1 MLSASQP
8 VLILTVTG
16 TLEFATAVSIICFT
30 SSKFNNNLLPSPF
43 FTTFGAGHP
52 MLISTISANSLTYLL
67 AYAIASTSLP
77 NICTANGF
85 SLSQVF
91 SNNFV
96 FSSLYKSAFAL
107 TISVYTSPASFS
119 LQINLNG
126 RSVMPAI
133 GAKNILF
140 SSSTFP
146 IFKIYLI

>member
-1 MLSASQP
+1 MKTFFALTKRNVKVFFKDKGLFFSSLITP
-8 VLILTVTG
+8 IILLVLY
-16 TLEFATAVSIICFT
+16 S
-30 SSKFNNNLLPSPF
+30 
-43 FTTFGAGHP
+43 TF
-52 MLISTISANSLTYLL
+52 LANVYKKSFLGPDGFEMPE
-67 AYAIASTSLP
+67 STSLP

-133 GAKNILF
+133 GAKNMLF